1 MKKLALFVLLVA
13 LIAADI
19 AAVQAAVIPAW
30 CLFIAPVLGVFVVVI
45 ATLAIARETAIC
57 QVCEKPLVDR
67 RAAGN
72 YALKYG
78 VRACG
83 DCGPKLDHRFGDEPP
98 IDPTFPPY
106 YH

>member
-1 MKKLALFVLLVA
+1 MKKLASFVLLVA

-30 CLFIAPVLGVFVVVI
+30 CLLIAPVLGVFVVVM
-45 ATLAIARETAIC
+45 ATLAVAREASLC
-57 QVCEKPLVDR
+57 QVCEKPLADR
-67 RAAGN
+67 RAAGD

-83 DCGPKLDHRFGDEPP
+83 ECGPKLDRRFGDEPP
-98 IDPTFPPY
+98 VGPTYPPY